1 MRARDEADGR
11 TGINVFPRFMVWEN
25 VIGAFS
31 SNGGEDFRAVL
42 EETCRVAEPTASVP
56 RYEGG
61 GGQTQE
67 LLSETDIPSLGELT
81 TRNIGEYPRGGVAS
95 LWSPTST
102 ERLPRKSCLSAIL
115 ETNPN
120 PKYNLSPTAC
130 LGILRRAVRRGKI
143 STMPKI
149 LIRAL
154 QRQAG
159 VSLSEITMTEE
170 SSMTNLSRSTLVG
183 GDRQPIIFK
192 RG

>member
-1 MRARDEADGR
+1 MKPMAEQVSMFSPDSWSGKTSLGLSAPTEVRTSGQSWKKLAGLQNRPLLFLDMR
-11 TGINVFPRFMVWEN
+11 
-25 VIGAFS
+25 
-31 SNGGEDFRAVL
+31 
-42 EETCRVAEPTASVP
+42 
-56 RYEGG
+56 GG